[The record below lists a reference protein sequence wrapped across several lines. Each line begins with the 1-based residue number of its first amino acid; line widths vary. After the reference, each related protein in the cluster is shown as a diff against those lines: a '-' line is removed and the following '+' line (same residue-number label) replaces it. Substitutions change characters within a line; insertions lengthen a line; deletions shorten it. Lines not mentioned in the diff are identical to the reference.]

1 MSGPLQFAG
10 LPLAVKAN
18 PRAKR
23 VLVKLVPGRGLE
35 VVVPRRFD
43 PSLVPSILEEKRA
56 WIERTRDRM
65 LAAGTDLTGAPPE
78 LPESI
83 EYRAWERTVRVDYLD
98 RPGTVRLVE
107 NASRWQVAGPL
118 SDREPIFEKLRA
130 QTVKKARE
138 VLLPWLDRASRE
150 TGLPYSA
157 LRVRRQKTRWGS
169 CSSRGTIS
177 LNAKLLFL
185 PPELVDHLLLHELCH
200 TRHMNHS
207 KAYWACVAGFEPDY
221 RRLEDEV
228 GRGNRFVPAWFL

>member
-1 MSGPLQFAG
+1 VSAPAEFAG

-23 VLVKLVPGRGLE
+23 VLVKLVPGRGIE
-35 VVVPRRFD
+35 VVTPNRFD
-43 PSLVPSILEEKRA
+43 PALVPSILEEKRP

-65 LAAGTDLTGAPPE
+65 LAAGTDLTGTPPE

-83 EYRAWERTVRVDYLD
+83 EFRAVGRIVRVDYLD
-98 RPGTVRLVE
+98 RPGAVRLVE
-107 NASRWQVAGPL
+107 NAARWQVAGPL
-118 SDREPIFEKLRA
+118 TDREPIFEALRA
-130 QTVKKARE
+130 RTVKKARE
-138 VLLPWLDRASRE
+138 VLLPWLDRAGRR
-150 TGLPYSA
+150 TGLAYSA

-185 PPELVDHLLLHELCH
+185 PPDLVDHLLLHELCH

-207 KAYWACVAGFEPDY
+207 EAYWACVAGYQPDY
-221 RRLEDEV
+221 RRLEREV
-228 GRGNRFVPAWFL
+228 TRGNRYVPAWFL